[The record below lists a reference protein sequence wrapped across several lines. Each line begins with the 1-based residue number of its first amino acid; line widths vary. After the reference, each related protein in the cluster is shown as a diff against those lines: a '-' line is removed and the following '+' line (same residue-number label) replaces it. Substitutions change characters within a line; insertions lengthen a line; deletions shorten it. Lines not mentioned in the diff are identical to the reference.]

1 MANRI
6 PALGGKIGMRVDPNS
21 RGRKADI
28 PVATNQDIVRQGVV
42 QTGGPK
48 DFPIPAATK
57 GEQTARGFGAML
69 RPQKYTVS

>member
-6 PALGGKIGMRVDPNS
+6 PALGGKSGQQSNPNF
-21 RGRKADI
+21 RGKKPDVV
-28 PVATNQDIVRQGVV
+28 VATNQDIVRQGTV

-69 RPQKYTVS
+69 RPQKFTVN

>member
-6 PALGGKIGMRVDPNS
+6 PALGGRIGMRVDPNS

-48 DFPIPAATK
+48 DFPIPAATT

-69 RPQKYTVS
+69 RPQKFTVS

>member
-6 PALGGKIGMRVDPNS
+6 RALGGKIGMRADANS

-42 QTGGPK
+42 QTGGPV
-48 DFPIPAATK
+48 DVPIPAAIK

>member
-21 RGRKADI
+21 RGKKPDVV
-28 PVATNQDIVRQGVV
+28 VATNQDIVRQGVV

-69 RPQKYTVS
+69 RPQKFTVS

>member
-69 RPQKYTVS
+69 RPQKFTVS

>member
-6 PALGGKIGMRVDPNS
+6 KALGGKIGMRADANS
-21 RGRKADI
+21 RGRKPDVA
-28 PVATNQDIVRQGVV
+28 VATNQDIVRQGVV

-48 DFPIPAATK
+48 DFPIPAATP

-69 RPQKYTVS
+69 RPQKFTVN

>member
-28 PVATNQDIVRQGVV
+28 PVATNQDIVRQGIV

-48 DFPIPAATK
+48 DVPIPAATK

>member
-6 PALGGKIGMRVDPNS
+6 PANS
-21 RGRKADI
+21 SPTYGQAASARSKQMDVT
-28 PVATNQDIVRQGVV
+28 PEMDQEIVRQGVV
-42 QTGGPK
+42 PRVR
-48 DFPIPAATK
+48 PESVAIPAAPK

>member
-48 DFPIPAATK
+48 DVPIPAATK

>member
-6 PALGGKIGMRVDPNS
+6 PALGGKTGQQSNPNS

-48 DFPIPAATK
+48 DFSVPPATK
-57 GEQTARGFGAML
+57 GEQAARGFGAML
-69 RPQKYTVS
+69 RPQKFTVS

>member
-6 PALGGKIGMRVDPNS
+6 RALGGKVGMQGNPNS
-21 RGRKADI
+21 RGPKADI
-28 PVATNQDIVRQGVV
+28 AVATNEDIVRQGVV

-48 DFPIPAATK
+48 DVPIPAATP

-69 RPQKYTVS
+69 RPQKFTVN

>member
-6 PALGGKIGMRVDPNS
+6 PALGGKSGQQSNPNF
-21 RGRKADI
+21 RGKKRDGV
-28 PVATNQDIVRQGVV
+28 VASNQDIVRQGVV

-48 DFPIPAATK
+48 DFPIPAATT

>member
-21 RGRKADI
+21 RGKKPDVV
-28 PVATNQDIVRQGVV
+28 VATNQDIVRQGVV

-48 DFPIPAATK
+48 DFPIPAAPK

-69 RPQKYTVS
+69 RPQKFTVN